1 MTVRIFNTLSAKVE
15 DIKGRGLNT
24 SHINMYICG
33 PTVYDSPHVGHS
45 RSYLFFDVL
54 KRVLM
59 LDGYTVSHIQNF
71 SDVDEKID
79 RRAQNERVD
88 PLRLALK
95 YSDEFISQMDMLNV
109 IRPERYVRAS
119 ESRNIM
125 HKITLSFIQKDF
137 VYEASGNMYF
147 RAMKGGGYG
156 SLLHNRLDNLICG
169 NESDSYTFVKENKE
183 DFTLWL
189 GKFSKT
195 DISAGL
201 PSWNLE
207 CFSMVH
213 RFFGCELDIQG
224 GGMDLIFPHHEV
236 ASVMS
241 KAYCS
246 VEFAN
251 YYVHNAF
258 VTNNNDKMSKSTKN
272 FVSLH
277 SLLDGYSPDAIR
289 MYLLSSNFRTNIE
302 FSFSSLKRFESLASL
317 LSERGSKSGAGEGG
331 REVNVDESKHASGR
345 WIRFFDLLRNNVDT
359 ADALGVLT
367 ETAESYGFS
376 GRSGRTDFRLMC
388 AALGLFGYRPIASVN

>member
-1 MTVRIFNTLSAKVE
+1 LTVRIFNTLSAGVD
-15 DIKGRGLNT
+15 DIKGRGLNP
-24 SHINMYICG
+24 SHINMYVCG
-33 PTVYDSPHVGHS
+33 PTVYDSPHVGHG

-54 KRVLM
+54 KRVLT

-79 RRAQNERVD
+79 RRAQAEKME
-88 PLRLALK
+88 PLRLAVK
-95 YSDEFISQMDMLNV
+95 YSDQFISQMDMLNV
-109 IRPERYVRAS
+109 IRPDRYVRAS
-119 ESRNIM
+119 ESREIM
-125 HKITLSFIQKDF
+125 HKITSSFMQRDLA
-137 VYEASGNMYF
+137 YEAGGNIYF
-147 RAMKGGGYG
+147 RAMKSGGYG
-156 SLLHNRLDNLICG
+156 SLLHARLDDLICG
-169 NESDSYTFVKENKE
+169 NESDSYTFAKEDKE
-183 DFTLWL
+183 DFTVWL

-213 RFFGCELDIQG
+213 KFFGCELDIQG

-241 KAYCS
+241 KAYCK

-258 VTNNNDKMSKSTKN
+258 VTNNRDKMSKSTNN
-272 FVSLH
+272 FVSVH
-277 SLLDGYSPDAIR
+277 SLLDSYSPEAIR

-302 FSFSSLKRFESLASL
+302 FSFSSLKKFESLASL
-317 LSERGSKSGAGEGG
+317 LSEAGSRSGAGEGG
-331 REVNVDESKHASGR
+331 REVNVEESKHASPR
-345 WIRFFDLLRNNVDT
+345 WTKFFEFLRNNVDT

-367 ETAESYGFS
+367 ETAESRGFYGRE
-376 GRSGRTDFRLMC
+376 GRIDFRLMC
-388 AALGLFGYRPIASVN
+388 AALGLFGYRPVSPDL